1 MSKYEA
7 LLSLAE
13 FILPASFLEYFDVI
27 DVKSEN
33 ESLHIY
39 LDEQKVLPD
48 DCSRAISKGFM
59 DEVLI
64 RDFPIRDRKVTLH
77 VRRRRWFDPETNKS
91 LSRSLH
97 LTADGTRY
105 TKEFADAL
113 KKIFGYLPNNGP
125 LS

>member
-27 DVKSEN
+27 DVKSEK

-48 DCSRAISKGFM
+48 DYEGTEKVS
-59 DEVLI
+59 VL
-64 RDFPIRDRKVTLH
+64 
-77 VRRRRWFDPETNKS
+77 
-91 LSRSLH
+91 
-97 LTADGTRY
+97 DGY
-105 TKEFADAL
+105 
-113 KKIFGYLPNNGP
+113 
-125 LS
+125 